1 MDAGIIS
8 GDRPGVR
15 LCNYRTIRQR
25 IVDADVDVYFR
36 IHHISFDR
44 WQHTLTFQVLR
55 RIRNMDP
62 LSNRNL
68 EGRGKKLAGAN
79 PISLDYK

>member
-1 MDAGIIS
+1 LDAGSIG

-15 LCNYRTIRQR
+15 LCNYGTICQRT
-25 IVDADVDVYFR
+25 VDADVDVYFR

-44 WQHTLTFQVLR
+44 WQHTLTYQVLR

-62 LSNRNL
+62 LGNRNL
-68 EGRGKKLAGAN
+68 EGREKKPAGEN